1 MDIIQKKWSC
11 DADVIPTDWHN
22 YRITTKNLQVCMEM
36 YNEYRARLI
45 IFLYYDGNKF
55 RVYDNIIKGDDLLDK
70 IDSLILKYDS
80 LPDLINDVKN
90 VLKEQL
96 NANDIRPFK
105 LITYANYDCW
115 GIECYNEEMKNPF
128 LKLQFKELESLSLL
142 YHRIQVI
149 DKYKYYVDIELHD
162 ISVNLYD
169 IEQALSKT
177 LNLQLQENKQEE
189 E

>member
-1 MDIIQKKWSC
+1 MDILQKKWSC
-11 DADVIPTDWHN
+11 DLEVIPIDWHY
-22 YRITTKNLQVCMEM
+22 YRLTNKNLQACIEIF
-36 YNEYRARLI
+36 NEYRAHLTI
-45 IFLYYDGNKF
+45 LLYYDDNKF
-55 RVYDNIIKGDDLLDK
+55 RVYDDIIRDDNLLDK
-70 IDSLILKYDS
+70 IDSIILKYNS
-80 LPDLINDVKN
+80 LPDLIDDVKN
-90 VLKEQL
+90 VLREQL
-96 NANDIRPFK
+96 EANDIRPFK

-115 GIECYNEEMKNPF
+115 GIECYNEVTKNPF